1 MSQER
6 GIYCPIDNHP
16 QSDGSCKGPKCRWWR
31 IPGDCCVI
39 EQIADIFSDI
49 HSELE
54 LLRTQR

>member
-1 MSQER
+1 MEDEKK
-6 GIYCPIDNHP
+6 IYCPMVSHP
-16 QSDGSCKGPKCRWWR
+16 KGDGLCDKEKCRWWR